1 MSSYSHTKINENGL
15 CKFIE
20 HHHGETKQFI
30 ESGADIS
37 YLTNHFF
44 SDSFYLSLV
53 TMAIPVTDDDY
64 LEYTHFA
71 LVQEADQPTGN
82 QTHQN
87 YERDDNAIDP
97 YHRQST
103 RNNLSSLVDSHTS
116 SGFNSLMIYNHSESS
131 LTSYPVIVRNDLSI
145 TSVNSGQQNIHSSGY
160 QYGQRRSSVASRS
173 FSISHQLQADRP
185 SSGYQYGQRRSSAAS
200 RSFSFSHQLQADRP
214 ITEEEQNNGYTASP
228 IPLSAVLRTVR
239 HETRENRLSSG
250 EHTSTVSLHE
260 STCTQRKVVQS
271 SEKTSSR
278 SAENPPDDNS
288 HQQVALATPTT
299 TASSCPRPRDQ
310 PRILER
316 STCSA
321 ICNDNSSSNGS
332 KEKCPVRSSRS
343 LSHEMCNINRDS
355 LKGQGKQAAQYD
367 TTESICKADE
377 SNDCCHRNSN
387 HYGSF
392 DRIQHNGNI
401 IWQGQCIIKLV
412 LKKLIRMLSISVRI
426 SSCITKYVSVA

>member
-1 MSSYSHTKINENGL
+1 MSSYTHTKIYEKGL

-44 SDSFYLSLV
+44 SDNFYLSLV
-53 TMAIPVTDDDY
+53 TMAIPITDDY
-64 LEYTHFA
+64 LECAHVV
-71 LVQEADQPTGN
+71 LPVDQEADQPTGN
-82 QTHQN
+82 QPHQN

-97 YHRQST
+97 YCRRRHRQST
-103 RNNLSSLVDSHTS
+103 RSNLSSLVDSHTS
-116 SGFNSLMIYNHSESS
+116 SGFNSLTVYDHSESS
-131 LTSYPVIVRNDLSI
+131 YPVIGRNDLSI

-160 QYGQRRSSVASRS
+160 QSGRRRSSV
-173 FSISHQLQADRP
+173 
-185 SSGYQYGQRRSSAAS
+185 AS

-228 IPLSAVLRTVR
+228 IPLSALLRTVR

-250 EHTSTVSLHE
+250 ENTSTVSLHE
-260 STCTQRKVVQS
+260 STCTQRKEVQS

-278 SAENPPDDNS
+278 SAENPPDDNF

-310 PRILER
+310 PRMLER

-321 ICNDNSSSNGS
+321 ICNDDSSSNGS
-332 KEKCPVRSSRS
+332 KEKCPVWSSRS
-343 LSHEMCNINRDS
+343 LPHDMCNINRES
-355 LKGQGKQAAQYD
+355 LKEQGKQAAQYD
-367 TTESICKADE
+367 TTES
-377 SNDCCHRNSN
+377 R
-387 HYGSF
+387 
-392 DRIQHNGNI
+392 
-401 IWQGQCIIKLV
+401 
-412 LKKLIRMLSISVRI
+412 
-426 SSCITKYVSVA
+426 

>member
-1 MSSYSHTKINENGL
+1 MSSYSHTKIYENGL

-321 ICNDNSSSNGS
+321 ICNDDSSSNGS
-332 KEKCPVRSSRS
+332 KEKCPVWSSRS
-343 LSHEMCNINRDS
+343 LSHDMCNINRES
-355 LKGQGKQAAQYD
+355 LNEQGKQAAQYD